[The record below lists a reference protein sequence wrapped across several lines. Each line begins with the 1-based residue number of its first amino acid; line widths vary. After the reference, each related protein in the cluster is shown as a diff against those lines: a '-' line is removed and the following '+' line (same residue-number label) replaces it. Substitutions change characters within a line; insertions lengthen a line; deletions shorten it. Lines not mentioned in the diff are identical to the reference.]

1 MGMVWARVPGTQ
13 TAQRRTRPP
22 KSDIMSDLPSKG
34 LTLRGE
40 RTNELSAK
48 FTAGGGYDYG
58 DLDPGIVADAKPAV
72 ASSPAQQRK
81 DQLAADAARLDQLA
95 KELKIEMDKS
105 TKDTLSMTV
114 LKKAAEI
121 EKLARKVREEIAQS
135 LSN

>member
-1 MGMVWARVPGTQ
+1 MNYRDRFRARAARWVGAAGVALLMVLPFCSARAQEAPPVQPAAVPQ
-13 TAQRRTRPP
+13 TV
-22 KSDIMSDLPSKG
+22 
-34 LTLRGE
+34 
-40 RTNELSAK
+40 
-48 FTAGGGYDYG
+48 
-58 DLDPGIVADAKPAV
+58 VADAKPAV